1 MGTLLRRIS
10 AHRKIRAVLTFSLAI
25 CAGQVVCGCHTNF
38 KPLPP
43 KEARSYQSIL
53 EWSHQNGM
61 PGAILLVQTPETNFV
76 GSAGWADVKHRIPM
90 RPDNA
95 FHIASITKLFAGVTA
110 AKLQREGLLN
120 TDLSLTNYLPP
131 FITDHITN
139 SDKITVRELLRMQ
152 SGIYNFTDSPRWQFR
167 YLMDHHGEWPPMR
180 CLKYAYDKPARFPPG
195 KGWEYNNSNFVLL
208 GLIMEKVG
216 GQPVA
221 AEIRS
226 QLLDPLQI
234 TNTYYELAEQPRGQ
248 LAHGYENLFGKR
260 TDVTKWTVSVPG
272 MAGMVST
279 ASDLA
284 IAIRAICGTNGFL
297 DAPTRDLLRSEVRPE
312 SHYAGSRDPVYPVL
326 GYDWGMAARRVT
338 DDNTIPVSV
347 APVFF
352 GHEGDG
358 IGSLCFAFHDPK
370 DDITIIYFGSNTL
383 LGFPFHHN
391 ESWKFQREL
400 LEKSLFELA
409 VEQTRGRRNY
419 HAADTADKK

>member
-1 MGTLLRRIS
+1 MGSFLKRIS
-10 AHRKIRAVLTFSLAI
+10 ANKKVRAVFALFLAI
-25 CAGQVVCGCHTNF
+25 CTGQFVCGCRTDF

-53 EWSHQNGM
+53 AWSHQNGM

-76 GSAGWADVKHRIPM
+76 GSAGWADVKLRIPM
-90 RPDNA
+90 RPDNE
-95 FHIASITKLFAGVTA
+95 FHVASITKLFVGVTA

-120 TDLSLTNYLPP
+120 ADLSITNYLPQSV
-131 FITDHITN
+131 TDHITN
-139 SDKITVRELLRMQ
+139 SDQITVRELLRMQ
-152 SGIYNFTDSPRWQFR
+152 SGIYNFTDNPRWQFR
-167 YLMDHHGEWPPMR
+167 YLMNHHGDWPPMR

-195 KGWEYNNSNFVLL
+195 KGWEYNNSNFILL
-208 GLIMEKVG
+208 GLIIEKVSDH
-216 GQPVA
+216 PVA
-221 AEIRS
+221 AEIRK

-272 MAGMVST
+272 VAGMVST

-297 DAPTRDLLRSEVRPE
+297 DAPTRELLRSEVRPK
-312 SHYAGSRDPVYPVL
+312 SSYAGSRDSVYPVL
-326 GYDWGMAARRVT
+326 GYDWGISYRRAV
-338 DDNTIPVSV
+338 DDNKIPVSE

-358 IGSLCFAFHDPK
+358 IGSLCFAFHNPK
-370 DDITIIYFGSNTL
+370 DDITIVYFGSNTL
-383 LGFPFHHN
+383 MGLPLHSN
-391 ESWKFQREL
+391 RSWKFQHEL

-409 VEQTRGRRNY
+409 VEQTHDLRSP
-419 HAADTADKK
+419 ASADSADKK